1 MGFSYGGAG
10 VIIVGVILNDIIRVV
25 RSFLDLPHLFGVYSS
40 ESSGRST
47 ITGINKIPMDDMLPA
62 TKFEE
67 MSRVNPP
74 ESCRICQDE
83 FDGGDEVR
91 CLRNC
96 VHIYHKTCIDR
107 WIQDDRMTC
116 PLCRTPIVP
125 DFYFFRL

>member
-10 VIIVGVILNDIIRVV
+10 VIIVGVILNDFMRAVG
-25 RSFLDLPHLFGVYSS
+25 SFLDLTRLFGDYSS
-40 ESSGRST
+40 ESSG
-47 ITGINKIPMDDMLPA
+47 INNIPMDEMLPA

-67 MSRVNPP
+67 MKRVNPP
-74 ESCRICQDE
+74 ESCRICQDD

-96 VHIYHKTCIDR
+96 VHVFHKTCIDR
-107 WIQDDRMTC
+107 WIQDDKMTC

-125 DFYFFRL
+125 DFYFFRM